1 MTEADALNEL
11 RLMLPEK
18 GADKIDPMLT
28 KWLLEGAVEV
38 ARRTGAYRNTLTPSS
53 TAGLNYV
60 DLASSP
66 GPPKVYDL
74 CGVDQVL
81 YDGTEISLKSFP
93 SMEAW
98 KRENGTDLSGT
109 PVYYALNNAHDPTRI
124 CFERKPDAAKTV
136 TIYYFRV
143 PLAFADLPD
152 GWRRHA
158 LNWAKEIVNELT
170 PPEDRLV
177 EVGHYLTRF
186 MRFVA
191 EYSFTLKQQ
200 KADRDRT
207 PLYNHWLTLDV
218 R

>member
-18 GADKIDPMLT
+18 GAEKIDPMLA

-53 TAGLNYV
+53 TVNQFWV
-60 DLASSP
+60 DLKNAL
-66 GPPKVYDL
+66 VYDL
-74 CGVDQVL
+74 CGVDLVL
-81 YDGTEISLKSFP
+81 YDGTEISPKSFP

-109 PVYYALNNAHDPTRI
+109 PVYYALNNEHDPTRI
-124 CFERKPDAAKTV
+124 YFERKPDAAKTV
-136 TIYYFRV
+136 TIYYPRI
-143 PLAFADLPD
+143 PLAFTDLPD

-170 PPEDRLV
+170 PPEDRLN
-177 EVGHYLTRF
+177 EVGHYLMKF
-186 MRFVA
+186 MKFVA
-191 EYSFTLKQQ
+191 DYSFRLKQQ